1 MQIGKYLKRTCFYIW
16 LYLSGRLRAAFLFV
30 PLVLQ
35 GGLLTGYRV
44 TNADLMVE
52 AVKVSPAVPV
62 PAMTLMGYGVADWA
76 STATFVYVVM
86 IGLHY
91 VYKNFIKPLLDGE

>member
-1 MQIGKYLKRTCFYIW
+1 
-16 LYLSGRLRAAFLFV
+16 
-30 PLVLQ
+30 
-35 GGLLTGYRV
+35 
-44 TNADLMVE
+44 MVE
-52 AVKVSPAVPV
+52 AIKVSPAVPV

-91 VYKNFIKPLLDGE
+91 VYKNFIKPLLNGD